1 MRTVGRSLQF
11 TDIVK
16 FRGEPGFSAAV
27 VEAARR
33 SRTSTPEYLRRIVR
47 ERLAADGVD
56 LPDLDAPRQR
66 QAA

>member
-1 MRTVGRSLQF
+1 MRAAGRSLQF

-16 FRGEPGFSAAV
+16 FRGEAGFSAAV

-33 SRTSTPEYLRRIVR
+33 RRTSTPEYLRRIVR
-47 ERLAADGVD
+47 ERLTADGIA
-56 LPDLDAPRQR
+56 LPSLDAPVQR